1 MFAQRLKIPFI
12 ALALFS
18 FYYTYNYDPS
28 YALWIIPPIIIAAV
42 VYVFAPQIN
51 WWWYQRRPLQIDP
64 MVKTLLGKYLPFY
77 DNLSIEDKKKFDH
90 RLGLYQ
96 MSVEYITKSSDGVP
110 DDVRGLIAACPVWL
124 TFNKED
130 FLFPKFENVVVY
142 NHAFPS
148 PQHPEDLHASEIFEE
163 DGVLVFSLE
172 HFMPGFMDTK
182 KYYHIGLHEYVKVF
196 ILSYPDEDYPKFED
210 DFWDKIEQ
218 INGLKREALEG
229 FMGLK
234 NIDTLPVGIVYRFV
248 YPEKFA
254 ATFPRESKILNLIF
268 G

>member
-1 MFAQRLKIPFI
+1 MFAKRILIPFVL
-12 ALALFS
+12 LALGAL
-18 FYYTYNYDPS
+18 YLTWEVDQS
-28 YALWIIPPIIIAAV
+28 YSLWIIPPVIITAIL
-42 VYVFAPQIN
+42 YVFAPQIN
-51 WWWYQRRPLQIDP
+51 WWWYQRSPPQIDP
-64 MVKTLLGKYLPFY
+64 MVKTLLGKHLPFY
-77 DNLSIEDKKKFDH
+77 DNLSPEDKKKFDH
-90 RLGLYQ
+90 RLTLYQ
-96 MSVEYITKSSDGVP
+96 LSVEYITKSSDGVP
-110 DDVRGLIAACPVWL
+110 DDIRGLIAACPVWL

-148 PQHPEDLHASEIFEE
+148 PQHPEELHASEIFEE

-172 HFMPGFMDTK
+172 HFMPGFLDTK
-182 KYYHIGLHEYVKVF
+182 KYYHIGLHEYAKVF
-196 ILSYPDEDYPKFED
+196 ILSYPDESYPTFGD
-210 DFWDKIEQ
+210 NFWNKIEQ

-234 NIDTLPVGIVYRFV
+234 DIDTLPIGIVYHFV

-254 ATFPRESKILNLIF
+254 AVFPKESKMLNEIF